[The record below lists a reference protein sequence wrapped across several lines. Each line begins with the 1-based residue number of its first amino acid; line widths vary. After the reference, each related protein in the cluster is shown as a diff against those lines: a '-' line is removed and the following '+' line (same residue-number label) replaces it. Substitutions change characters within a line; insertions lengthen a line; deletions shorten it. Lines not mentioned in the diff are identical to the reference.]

1 MLYSRV
7 AFASG
12 GFFFFSCLV
21 FFFCLFLLFVFSP
34 PFAGVCACLVTPA
47 ARGLHYVLVL
57 TD

>member
-12 GFFFFSCLV
+12 FFFFLAS
-21 FFFCLFLLFVFSP
+21 FFLLFVFPP